1 MGVANGH
8 PNGYTINLVGESV
21 LHLVI
26 FFMGRKSSSKAQ
38 SQQSASTP
46 PPDKPRSLATPI
58 AIGAAV
64 LLVAIG
70 VMVYSG
76 SGGGSPIEPQASAT
90 AQNMTPV
97 EPVYAKFGPHK
108 QAVLPPFPFDTEPP
122 IRPIQVINAAYTFAA
137 EHPEVLA
144 YVPCYC
150 GCERGGHRGNDD
162 CFVMARAANGDVTQ
176 WEPHGMT

>member
-1 MGVANGH
+1 MGVAKGH
-8 PNGYTINLVGESV
+8 PNGYTINLVGGSV
-21 LHLVI
+21 HLPVI
-26 FFMGRKSSSKAQ
+26 FFMGRKSSAKGQA
-38 SQQSASTP
+38 QQSASARP
-46 PPDKPRSLATPI
+46 QEKPRSLLTPI
-58 AIGAAV
+58 AIGGAV
-64 LLVAIG
+64 LVAVIG
-70 VMVYSG
+70 LMVYSG
-76 SGGGSPIEPQASAT
+76 RAGDAIDPQAAST

-97 EPVYAKFGPHK
+97 EPAYAKFGPHK
-108 QAVLPPFPFDTEPP
+108 QAVLPPFPFDTAPP
-122 IRPIQVINAAYTFAA
+122 IRPIAVINAAYTFAA

>member
-1 MGVANGH
+1 MGLANGH

-21 LHLVI
+21 HHQLI
-26 FFMGRKSSSKAQ
+26 FFMGRKSSSKGQ
-38 SQQSASTP
+38 SQHPASASP
-46 PPDKPRSLATPI
+46 QEKARSLFAPI
-58 AIGAAV
+58 AIGGAV
-64 LLVAIG
+64 LLAAIG
-70 VMVYSG
+70 LMVYSG
-76 SGGGSPIEPQASAT
+76 GGGGAIEPQATAT

-97 EPVYAKFGPHK
+97 EPAYAKFGPHK

-122 IRPIQVINAAYTFAA
+122 IRPQQVINAAYTFAA

-150 GCERGGHRGNDD
+150 GCERAGHRGNDD
-162 CFVMARAANGDVTQ
+162 CFVMARAANGDVTR

>member
-1 MGVANGH
+1 MGLAKGH
-8 PNGYTINLVGESV
+8 PNGYTINRVGESV
-21 LHLVI
+21 LLQVI
-26 FFMGRKSSSKAQ
+26 FFMGRKSSGKGQ
-38 SQQSASTP
+38 SQTPASAKSQ
-46 PPDKPRSLATPI
+46 DKPRSLFAPI

-64 LLVAIG
+64 LVVAIAA
-70 VMVYSG
+70 MVYSG
-76 SGGGSPIEPQASAT
+76 GGGNAVDPPSATT

-97 EPVYAKFGPHK
+97 EPAYAKFGPHK

>member
-21 LHLVI
+21 HLQVI
-26 FFMGRKSSSKAQ
+26 FFMGRKSSAKGQ
-38 SQQSASTP
+38 SQQSASAQP
-46 PPDKPRSLATPI
+46 PEKPRSLFTPI
-58 AIGAAV
+58 AIGGVV
-64 LLVAIG
+64 LLAAIG

-76 SGGGSPIEPQASAT
+76 GGGGSPIEPQAAAT
-90 AQNMTPV
+90 AQNMSPV
-97 EPVYAKFGPHK
+97 EPAYAKFGPHK

-122 IRPIQVINAAYTFAA
+122 IRPIPVINAAYTFAA